1 MHRNEAHELLTVSKL
16 LIWFHLDGALL
27 CTLEPSQQVLVLL
40 LVVVGAEA
48 VGLVTFSLLLPPPL
62 PSGSC
67 CFFFQR
73 RWLMLGRVILL

>member
-1 MHRNEAHELLTVSKL
+1 MRGYILIPNELLTISKL

-27 CTLEPSQQVLVLL
+27 RTLEPSQQVLVFL

-48 VGLVTFSLLLPPPL
+48 VGLVTFGLLLPMLFL
-62 PSGSC
+62 PSASC

-73 RWLMLGRVILL
+73 R